1 MRRYNRHVPVFQALA
16 AALTFALSAPL
27 AKLLLGDVPPLL
39 LAGLLYLGAGLFL
52 SLLGI
57 VRPGRVMASR
67 GFAPRERWVLAGAV
81 AAGGI
86 AAPPLLLWG
95 LARSPASATALLLN
109 LEVVLT
115 ALMAGIIWREHL
127 GRRVI
132 GATILMTAGGAWL
145 AWPGG
150 RLEITAASLAIVAA
164 CALWALDNNLTRM
177 IADLDALRIARLKG
191 LVAGAT
197 NLILALA
204 LGQPRPGLAVT
215 ASSLALG
222 AVSYGTSLVLFILAM
237 RSLGAART
245 SGYFALAPFLGAL
258 LSVILLPEPV
268 SAPLAGSG
276 LLLAS
281 GVWLLFRERHSHVH
295 THEAGVHTHRHVH
308 DEHHRHAHEGWEG
321 PEPHTHA
328 HATGP
333 LEHGH
338 PHVHDEHHRHP
349 HV

>member
-1 MRRYNRHVPVFQALA
+1 MPVVQALA

-27 AKLLLGDVPPLL
+27 AKLLLGEIPPLL

-57 VRPGRVMASR
+57 VRPGRAAASR
-67 GFAPRERWVLAGAV
+67 GFARRERWLLAGAV
-81 AAGGI
+81 TAGGVL
-86 AAPPLLLWG
+86 APPLLLWG

-109 LEVVLT
+109 LEVIFT
-115 ALMAGIIWREHL
+115 ALLAGVFWREHL

-132 GATILMTAGGAWL
+132 GATVLMMAGGAWL
-145 AWPGG
+145 AWPGE
-150 RLEITAASLAIVAA
+150 RLEITAASLGIVAA
-164 CALWALDNNLTRM
+164 CGLWALDNNLTRM
-177 IADLDALRIARLKG
+177 IADLDALRIARVKG

-197 NLILALA
+197 NLTLALA
-204 LGQPRPGLAVT
+204 LGQPLPGLAVA
-215 ASSLALG
+215 ASSLSLG

-245 SGYFALAPFLGAL
+245 GGYFALAPFLGAL
-258 LSVILLPEPV
+258 LSVILLSEPV

-281 GVWLLFRERHSHVH
+281 GVWLLVRERHAHAH

-333 LEHGH
+333 IEHRH
-338 PHVHDEHHRHP
+338 RHVHDKHHRHP
-349 HV
+349 HG